1 MSESILSGLKNRICQ
16 HLARILPGAT
26 SLRVALHRFRGV
38 KIGKNAWI
46 GYDVV
51 LDTGFPQLITL
62 GDNVTISM
70 RATIIAHFKEERSV
84 TIEDDVFIGP
94 GAILLPNITIGKGAV
109 VTAGSVVNRSVPP
122 QTMVQGNPAL
132 PVARCELALT
142 SDVTARRFVQNIRP
156 LRNRQDSRSSQPT
169 QRTTPEPAQV
179 IPVPLPPHRL
189 PVTEPIAMSVPLE
202 HDSPYSG

>member
-1 MSESILSGLKNRICQ
+1 MSESIFSGLKNRICQ

-26 SLRVALHRFRGV
+26 SLRVTLHRWRGV

-51 LDTGFPQLITL
+51 LDTGFPQLITI

-94 GAILLPNITIGKGAV
+94 GAILLPNITIGQGAV

-122 QTMVQGNPAL
+122 QTMVQGNPAV
-132 PVARCELALT
+132 PVARCEVALT
-142 SDVTARRFVQNIRP
+142 SDVTARRFVQSIRP
-156 LRNRQDSRSSQPT
+156 LRNRQDSRPAQPSEHVNL
-169 QRTTPEPAQV
+169 EPVQV
-179 IPVPLPPHRL
+179 IPVPRPSPRL
-189 PVTEPIAMSVPLE
+189 SVSEPIAMTVPGE
-202 HDSPYSG
+202 RDSPCSG

>member
-1 MSESILSGLKNRICQ
+1 MSESIFSGLKNRICQ

-26 SLRVALHRFRGV
+26 SLRVTLHRWRGV

-46 GYDVV
+46 GYDVI
-51 LDTGFPQLITL
+51 LDTGFPELITI

-70 RATIIAHFKEERSV
+70 RATIIAHFKEERIV

-122 QTMVQGNPAL
+122 MTMVQGNPAV
-132 PVARCELALT
+132 PVARCDLALT
-142 SDVTARRFVQNIRP
+142 SEVSAKRFVQSIRP
-156 LRNRQDSRSSQPT
+156 LRNRVESRQNPATESVP
-169 QRTTPEPAQV
+169 PGPAQ
-179 IPVPLPPHRL
+179 I
-189 PVTEPIAMSVPLE
+189 ISVPLSLHRSTVSE
-202 HDSPYSG
+202 TVTMAAPSDCDSSKTC

>member
-109 VTAGSVVNRSVPP
+109 ITAGSVVNRSVPP

-189 PVTEPIAMSVPLE
+189 PVAEPIAMSVPLE